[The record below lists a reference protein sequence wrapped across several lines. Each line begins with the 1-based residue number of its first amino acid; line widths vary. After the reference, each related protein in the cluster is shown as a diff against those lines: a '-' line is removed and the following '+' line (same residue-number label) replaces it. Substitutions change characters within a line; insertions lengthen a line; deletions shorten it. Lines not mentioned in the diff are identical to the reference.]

1 MSALEIIL
9 SFLTTV
15 LAGSNLFTLLT
26 IKSAKQKESNSVEK
40 SNVDL
45 ATDAVNNMLESV
57 NKLMDKNKEY
67 TEIIM
72 AKNDELSLMRSEKED
87 NGKRIAS
94 LENRLNTLQAIF
106 AQVIEIIEGMPVSEN
121 SEKQIKQLQKLIK
134 ESGCKD
140 L

>member
-1 MSALEIIL
+1 MSTLEIIL
-9 SFLTTV
+9 SFITTV
-15 LAGSNLFTLLT
+15 LAGSNLLTLVTL
-26 IKSAKQKESNSVEK
+26 KSAKQKEGNAVEK

>member
-1 MSALEIIL
+1 MSTLEIIL

-15 LAGSNLFTLLT
+15 LAGSNLLTLLT

-72 AKNDELSLMRSEKED
+72 AKNDELSKMRSEKED